1 MTSMTFLLRSD
12 LETLK
17 NFEVR
22 MRERNVNYLQNCVR
36 NNN

>member
-1 MTSMTFLLRSD
+1 MTNVTFLLRSD

-22 MRERNVNYLQNCVR
+22 MRKNEVR
-36 NNN
+36 DITQQ